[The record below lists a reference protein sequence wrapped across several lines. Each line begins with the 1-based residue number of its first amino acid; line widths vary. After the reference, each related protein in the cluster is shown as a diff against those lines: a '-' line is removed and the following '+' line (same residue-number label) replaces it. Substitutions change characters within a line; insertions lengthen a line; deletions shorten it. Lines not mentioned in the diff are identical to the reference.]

1 MNTSR
6 SPLVWRGILAVVIGV
21 VAVVWPGITVGAFV
35 ILFAFY
41 AFMAAVMEAI
51 AAFRTRS
58 AGHVLARLLLAGL
71 DVVAGAVALTWP
83 GITAYAL
90 VVVIAAWALVTGF
103 AAVILAFRAGKTA
116 SERSL
121 LALAGLVSIELG
133 VVLAIR
139 PDVGAVTLAQV
150 YGLFSIVS
158 GISTLVMIANLR
170 HPERPRYLTDAGVTP
185 RPTAV

>member
-58 AGHVLARLLLAGL
+58 P
-71 DVVAGAVALTWP
+71 DTSSP
-83 GITAYAL
+83 G
-90 VVVIAAWALVTGF
+90 F
-103 AAVILAFRAGKTA
+103 SSPA
-116 SERSL
+116 STSSP
-121 LALAGLVSIELG
+121 VPS
-133 VVLAIR
+133 
-139 PDVGAVTLAQV
+139 P
-150 YGLFSIVS
+150 
-158 GISTLVMIANLR
+158 
-170 HPERPRYLTDAGVTP
+170 
-185 RPTAV
+185 